1 MLWIL
6 VILCSEDGS
15 APVNLLKQI
24 WKDKRLGSLKPISLG
39 ISPRRWFDAKTSVTM
54 EEKLKS
60 DEGTIPDAARV
71 GG

>member
-1 MLWIL
+1 MRKLLDARMLWIL

-39 ISPRRWFDAKTSVTM
+39 ISTHSWFDAKTNVTR
-54 EEKLKS
+54 EDKL
-60 DEGTIPDAARV
+60 
-71 GG
+71 